1 MKILHKLRHL
11 LGLTSGRPFSFYDGD
26 KLMMSFQCGVCGN
39 LSMIHCV
46 EEEVLGTKAYVEK
59 SILKIVE
66 AALEEAKQEI
76 LLSLSSNTKSSTNIP
91 CTCDGDIHQREPDC
105 PGKEGKV

>member
-1 MKILHKLRHL
+1 
-11 LGLTSGRPFSFYDGD
+11 
-26 KLMMSFQCGVCGN
+26 
-39 LSMIHCV
+39 MIHCV